1 MTAQVWRVDRTLL
14 HKPAWNCH
22 VDCADVVMLA
32 DYEALRRDAER
43 YRWLRTQLEMFGTYD
58 CGFRAPGDVDEACD
72 WGTSHSVRSAHEG
85 QP

>member
-32 DYEALRRDAER
+32 DYEKLREALQNILDSSSERVGYYGYPQITVDDDAIAYARRV
-43 YRWLRTQLEMFGTYD
+43 LSVGI
-58 CGFRAPGDVDEACD
+58 AP
-72 WGTSHSVRSAHEG
+72 
-85 QP
+85 